1 MTESFPGHD
10 AGTWAPVP
18 CRVVGSWPAGHFA
31 ENLAVD
37 ESGAVLIS
45 LHSHNRVDRYNAA
58 TGSVADFAHLPAP
71 VAGLAFD
78 ALGTLWA
85 TGGILGRAPG
95 HVWRIEPDGTYE
107 DWVQIPDALFMNG
120 CAPDPDGRTLLACES
135 VTGRVLAIDLSQ
147 RRWTSWLDDQRLRPD
162 SDQIPGANGIKLR
175 TITPGSRSPTATSS
189 SASRSGATGPP
200 ARLRLPPSASAVT
213 TSRLPRPPRCT
224 SPRTPPTPHCGSP
237 RTARA
242 PRSRAHGRA
251 PLAAPRARSVARRAT
266 RARSTCPPTAACGRP
281 TTARSKRPSSCVSRS
296 ASADRV
302 ASEVRERRTGRSGDH
317 APCEAKQRGGVRDR
331 PARAYRRRLPAAR
344 PPRHRGPARHL
355 HTRQT

>member
-1 MTESFPGHD
+1 M
-10 AGTWAPVP
+10 
-18 CRVVGSWPAGHFA
+18 
-31 ENLAVD
+31 
-37 ESGAVLIS
+37 
-45 LHSHNRVDRYNAA
+45 
-58 TGSVADFAHLPAP
+58 
-71 VAGLAFD
+71 
-78 ALGTLWA
+78 
-85 TGGILGRAPG
+85 
-95 HVWRIEPDGTYE
+95 
-107 DWVQIPDALFMNG
+107 
-120 CAPDPDGRTLLACES
+120 LACES

-147 RRWTSWLDDQRLRPD
+147 RRWTSWLDDQRLRLD

-175 TITPGSRSPTATSS
+175 NNHAWISVTDRDLIVRVPVRGDGTA
-189 SASRSGATGPP
+189 GPLEV
-200 ARLRLPPSASAVT
+200 AAGASAVT
-213 TSRLPRPPRCT
+213 TSRLPRPARCT
-224 SPRTPPTPHCGSP
+224 SPRTPPTPYCGSP

-266 RARSTCPPTAACGRP
+266 RARSTCPPTAACGPP

-317 APCEAKQRGGVRDR
+317 APFKAKQRGGVRDR